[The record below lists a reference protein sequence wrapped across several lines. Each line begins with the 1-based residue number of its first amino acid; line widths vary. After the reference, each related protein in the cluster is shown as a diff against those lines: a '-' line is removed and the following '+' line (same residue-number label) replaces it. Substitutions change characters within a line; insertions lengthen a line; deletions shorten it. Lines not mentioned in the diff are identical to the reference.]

1 MPKSLEIELQANVK
15 KVELVTKLDKSVVIR
30 RMRMRLEREFDPLLA
45 RAIGGD
51 SADVLAALKGGGL
64 EKGVIPIDEV
74 LARIALTISSGT
86 GPKAAKDEVIIPMA
100 VGRKAT
106 ATAPK
111 DSDDD
116 YLPPSIIL
124 EFEFPFTEAAWA
136 WFGRNTGGYA
146 EIELS
151 AAQLKLAKAS

>member
-1 MPKSLEIELQANVK
+1 MPKSLEIELEANVK

-51 SADVLAALKGGGL
+51 SLDVLEALKHGGL
-64 EKGVIPIDEV
+64 EKGVIPIDQV
-74 LARIALTISSGT
+74 LARIALQIQSG
-86 GPKAAKDEVIIPMA
+86 KAKDEVIIA
-100 VGRKAT
+100 QATGRKAT

-111 DSDDD
+111 EGEDED
-116 YLPPSIIL
+116 LAPSIML
-124 EFEFPFTEAAWA
+124 EFEFPFSEPAWA
-136 WFGRNTGGYA
+136 WFGRNTGGFA
-146 EIELS
+146 NIEFS

>member
-1 MPKSLEIELQANVK
+1 MPKALEIELEANVK

-30 RMRMRLEREFDPLLA
+30 RMRIRLEREFDPLLA

-64 EKGVIPIDEV
+64 EKGVIPIDQILV
-74 LARIALTISSGT
+74 RMSLHVSG
-86 GPKAAKDEVIIPMA
+86 GKAKDEVIIPGA

-111 DSDDD
+111 DTDED
-116 YLPPSIIL
+116 LMPSIML
-124 EFEFPFTEAAWA
+124 EFEFPFTEAAWS
-136 WFGRNTGGYA
+136 WFGRNAGGFA
-146 EIELS
+146 NVEFS
-151 AAQLKLAKAS
+151 PAQLKLAKAS